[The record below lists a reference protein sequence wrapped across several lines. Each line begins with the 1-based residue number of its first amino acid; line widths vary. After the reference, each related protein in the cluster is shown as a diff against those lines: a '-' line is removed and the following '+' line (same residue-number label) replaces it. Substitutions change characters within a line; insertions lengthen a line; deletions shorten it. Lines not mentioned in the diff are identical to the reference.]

1 MSLAFTLAGAVL
13 RTYDRMRGPHCPRLS
28 ILIYHRVLAAPDP
41 LFPDLPDA
49 AAFERQLRAIASAY
63 VVLPLDAAIARL
75 KDGSL
80 PANAAA
86 ITFDDGYAD
95 NAEVA
100 LPMLRRLGLTA
111 TFFVAPGFL
120 NGGRMWN
127 DTVYETL
134 RALPAGEHEFGAL
147 GRYRLEDAAS
157 RRRAADAILPTIKH
171 LPQSER
177 TAAVEALARRAPSL
191 PDDLMMTD
199 AQVRRLHASGMGV
212 GAHTMT
218 HPILARL
225 PLEAARAEI
234 AESRRR
240 LETLL
245 DAPVPLFAYP
255 NGKPGNDYTAE
266 HVDVVRRE
274 GFAAAVSTAWGV
286 AHAGSD
292 LFQLPRFTPWD
303 QDALRFLLRLTLNR
317 TRIHAE
323 VAA

>member
-1 MSLAFTLAGAVL
+1 MSLALTLAGAAL
-13 RTYDRMRGPHCPRLS
+13 RTFDRVRGPHCPRLS
-28 ILIYHRVLAAPDP
+28 ILIYHRVLARPDP

-63 VVLPLDAAIARL
+63 AVLPLDAAIARL
-75 KDGSL
+75 KAGTL

-100 LPMLRRLGLTA
+100 LPVLRRLGLAA

-134 RALPAGEHEFGAL
+134 RALPAGDHDLGAL
-147 GRYRLEDAAS
+147 GRHQLGDAVS
-157 RRRAADAILPTIKH
+157 RRRAADAILPRIKH
-171 LPQSER
+171 LSQSER
-177 TAAVEALARRAPSL
+177 TAHVEDLARRVPSL
-191 PDDLMMTD
+191 PGNLMMTD
-199 AQVRRLHASGMGV
+199 AQVRTLHASGMGI
-212 GAHTMT
+212 GAHTMS
-218 HPILARL
+218 HPILAGL
-225 PLEAARAEI
+225 PLESARAEI
-234 AESRRR
+234 TRSRHY

-274 GFAAAVSTAWGV
+274 GFTAAVSTAWGV

-317 TRIHAE
+317 TRIDAE